1 MFPNKRK
8 KAVIDFFNYVENE
21 LIPTEKE
28 SEAVLLIK
36 NKLKEGRELIA
47 QNEWG
52 IAFENLASEIV
63 EHSFIVNRKGEEIAF
78 KVIES
83 CKLDPDWILSLRRLF
98 SNGYVKGSW
107 SLVDCEKL
115 AKENKYTFY
124 KPSRNITNQLKVGN
138 LVKLNFQ
145 FDSTNEQDPLGER
158 MWVIITEKTE
168 SKFKGK
174 LDNNP
179 FYMSEL
185 YYQDII
191 EFEHKHIIDHDLE
204 IYEPNL
210 VDKYHKRCYVNN
222 QILYE
227 GELVNYLYRE
237 EPLDDDE
244 DKEYIDSGWCLMTG
258 NETDEYM
265 NNNNNFSYVSLG
277 AVLSRDESFIEVLD
291 DEIGSHYN
299 RNNES
304 KFEKIFE

>member
-52 IAFENLASEIV
+52 LAFENLASEIV

-244 DKEYIDSGWCLMTG
+244 DKEYIDSRWCLMTG
-258 NETDEYM
+258 NETDEYI

-277 AVLSRDESFIEVLD
+277 AVLSRDQSFIEVLD